1 MRRGFIV
8 FVVALSMVILLSL
21 RTPQAASS
29 TASTSIAA
37 HGIYKVIIHSR
48 SNVFGYS
55 HQIAG
60 SARDFSP
67 PFLIVY
73 LA

>member
-37 HGIYKVIIHSR
+37 HGNYT
-48 SNVFGYS
+48 
-55 HQIAG
+55 
-60 SARDFSP
+60 
-67 PFLIVY
+67 
-73 LA
+73 